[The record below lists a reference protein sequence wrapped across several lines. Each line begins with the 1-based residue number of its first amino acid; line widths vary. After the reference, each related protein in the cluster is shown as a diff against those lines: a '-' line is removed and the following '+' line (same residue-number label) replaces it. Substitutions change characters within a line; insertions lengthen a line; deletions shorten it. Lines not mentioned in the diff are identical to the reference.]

1 MSTRATDHGFT
12 LLEAVVA
19 LAIFSMVAT
28 ALLSW
33 MNAST
38 ETAARLDRRAALDAA
53 KQNVIEYMQ
62 SVNPMARP
70 TGEEDFGSYRIEWKS
85 TRTTDEM
92 DQHNFPAGVGLYVVA
107 LYRIDIKAKSSVDP
121 NWFDLSMKMIGYR
134 RAREVANP
142 FGAGG

>member
-1 MSTRATDHGFT
+1 MRRVASLGFT

-19 LAIFSMVAT
+19 LAIFSMMAT

-38 ETAARLDRRAALDAA
+38 ETAMRLDRRAALDGA

-85 TRTTDEM
+85 TRTTDEV
-92 DQHNFPAGVGLYVVA
+92 DQHNFPAGMGLYVVA
-107 LYRIDIKAKSSVDP
+107 LYKVDIKARSTSDP
-121 NWFDLSMKMIGYR
+121 DWFQLSMKMIGQR
-134 RAREVANP
+134 RVREAATT

>member
-1 MSTRATDHGFT
+1 MRRVASLGFT

-19 LAIFSMVAT
+19 LAIFSMMAT

-38 ETAARLDRRAALDAA
+38 ETAMRLDRRAALDGA

-85 TRTTDEM
+85 TRTTDEV
-92 DQHNFPAGVGLYVVA
+92 DQHNFPAGTGLYVVA
-107 LYRIDIKAKSSVDP
+107 LYKVDIKARSTSDP
-121 NWFDLSMKMIGYR
+121 DWFQLSMKMIGQR
-134 RAREVANP
+134 RVREAATT